1 MDKTMLLSR
10 LNRYF
15 TEVEKKTKQQ
25 QQQKKTVQP
34 KSLLKVFINTLGK
47 QICWSRGCDL
57 VI

>member
-15 TEVEKKTKQQ
+15 TEVEKKNKTTTTT
-25 QQQKKTVQP
+25 KKTVQP

-57 VI
+57 VT